1 MEGGVHHVSV
11 SEHLLYPGRIFPA
24 AVLEQ
29 LTELPVGIHL
39 PFYHAADAETRET
52 TQAS

>member
-1 MEGGVHHVSV
+1 VSV
-11 SEHLLYPGRIFPA
+11 SEHLFFLFPA

-29 LTELPVGIHL
+29 LTELDRWNSS
-39 PFYHAADAETRET
+39 PFFHAADAETRET